1 MTAAMKEN
9 HKDVKAEI
17 ASQIPTFYM
26 RYEDLKVDP
35 EPVLK
40 DLFKFLLNVDSLE
53 DTLCAKKIK
62 EVTKTGFTDKIA
74 Y

>member
-1 MTAAMKEN
+1 MKKRHQLE
-9 HKDVKAEI
+9 KAEI